1 MNELEFG
8 APLPVGMAAVL
19 KQRLSP
25 KNLALTMLT
34 AKRWTAD
41 ESLKVSTTD
50 VRPST
55 SQNPT
60 DQAASCLCRS
70 R

>member
-25 KNLALTMLT
+25 NNLALTMLT
-34 AKRWTAD
+34 AKRWVAQ
-41 ESLKVSTTD
+41 ESLKVSPNNLG
-50 VRPST
+50 PSL
-55 SQNPT
+55 PF
-60 DQAASCLCRS
+60 
-70 R
+70 

>member
-41 ESLKVSTTD
+41 ESLKVSRHVNT
-50 VRPST
+50 RW
-55 SQNPT
+55 
-60 DQAASCLCRS
+60 
-70 R
+70 